1 MRCLFVDGVD
11 DNAPFER
18 SSEAT
23 CQYMDFP
30 SGRSSLR
37 LSGSWRYHLWQINT
51 VLKCKNH
58 RHQVR
63 VLLLMSVPPGAE
75 GQHGEG
81 MSRYKSDTWTSVC
94 RTLLPQQITGV
105 VHMLL
110 RACGDFP
117 LSKIAK
123 STRKSSSGLIVTKV
137 RQPEAVSLKT
147 LRNGK
152 DFDVACIPRLVVK
165 KRKPR

>member
-1 MRCLFVDGVD
+1 M
-11 DNAPFER
+11 
-18 SSEAT
+18 
-23 CQYMDFP
+23 
-30 SGRSSLR
+30 
-37 LSGSWRYHLWQINT
+37 
-51 VLKCKNH
+51 LKCKNH

-63 VLLLMSVPPGAE
+63 VLLLMPRPRPSRSLPAYRRSSGVTLHHRPTTPGPYRSPSVPPGAE
-75 GQHGEG
+75 GQHREG

-165 KRKPR
+165 ERKPR